1 MEKNKLIRLNYSS
14 NQMQKLVSSRVL
26 IIGLGGVGGL
36 VCEAL
41 VRSGIVNI
49 DICDGDKV
57 EESNFNRQV
66 IANKNTLGKAKV
78 DACEEKMLSICD
90 DLNIVKFN
98 FMIDEETINK
108 IDFSKY
114 DIVVDCIDD
123 VNAKILIIEKCKNND
138 IEIISS
144 MGTANK
150 NDPNGFKIMDI
161 NQTSYCPLAKKVRT
175 ELRKKQINNVKV
187 CFSNEVP
194 TSNNMLVSQ
203 MYIVGSASFV
213 IVKYVIDKLINS

>member
-1 MEKNKLIRLNYSS
+1 MEDNKLVRLNYSS
-14 NQMQKLVSSRVL
+14 DQLYKITTSKVL

-36 VCEAL
+36 VSETL
-41 VRSGIVNI
+41 VRSGIINI

-57 EESNFNRQV
+57 EESNFNRQI
-66 IANKNTLGKAKV
+66 IANKYTLGKEKV
-78 DACEEKMLSICD
+78 DACEENMRSICD
-90 DLNIVKFN
+90 DLNIVKYN
-98 FMIDEETINK
+98 FMINEETINK
-108 IDFSKY
+108 IDFTKY
-114 DIVVDCIDD
+114 DIVIDCIDD
-123 VNAKILIIEKCKNND
+123 VKAKILIIEECKKNN

-150 NDPNGFKIMDI
+150 SDPNSFKIMDI

-194 TSNNMLVSQ
+194 TSTNILVSP

-213 IVKYVIDKLINS
+213 ICKYVIELLINS